1 MWWNSHRMKKMLK
14 ERTKTGRIIY
24 EIGFGQIEL
33 EMARKVLVLEVL
45 GQNLAAKRCLYQNFS
60 PPLATPF

>member
-1 MWWNSHRMKKMLK
+1 MLK
-14 ERTKTGRIIY
+14 EWKKKMGRIIY
-24 EIGFGQIEL
+24 EIGFGQIVLEL
-33 EMARKVLVLEVL
+33 TKGLVLEVL